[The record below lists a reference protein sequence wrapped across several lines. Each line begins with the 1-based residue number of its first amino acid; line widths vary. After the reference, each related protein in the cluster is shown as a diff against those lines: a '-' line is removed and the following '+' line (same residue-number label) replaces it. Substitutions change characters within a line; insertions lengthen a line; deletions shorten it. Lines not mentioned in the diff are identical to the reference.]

1 MSFRTFNQ
9 QGQKLLDSDE
19 AVFSFVKSGR
29 LTRLLDT
36 PFEKHKREYW
46 YRAKRLVINSKL
58 RRGYTDIYTP
68 EYCMYY
74 IDLPNAISPIAG
86 VYYDGLSSQC
96 NPVVYLN
103 TGYFDGIARLMFYSN
118 GRLSD
123 AELAKFHI
131 YIFDVNVVK
140 ETAVGMN
147 LYDRQGNVTFSSR
160 SMPMSLQ
167 TKTTRQHIPNDIK
180 LLSSDEARLLTRH
193 VEHYYD
199 YGVDYYNNQTGSDR
213 AMIDKRKNHG
223 VPLSELLPIRTA
235 KRCVGIL
242 SPKLSVGYYPYDTTE
257 LTNAIGDYDGYY
269 QLKFLAGETY
279 PHFMTPMV
287 LACVGCVDG
296 NHIKT
301 VPPFEHIN
309 QNGTVK
315 DIKQEFTTRNLIFNH
330 DVINIYFSEIDNLP
344 FPFTGGH
351 HDITPPP

>member
-1 MSFRTFNQ
+1 MSFRTYNNQ
-9 QGQKLLDSDE
+9 GHKLLDSNE

-36 PFEKHKREYW
+36 PFEKNKRKYW
-46 YRAKRLVINSKL
+46 YRAKRLIINSRL
-58 RRGYTDIYTP
+58 REGKANIYTP

-86 VYYDGLSSQC
+86 VYYDGLAKDC

-131 YIFDVNVVK
+131 YIFDVNVIK

-167 TKTTRQHIPNDIK
+167 SKTTRQSIPNNIK
-180 LLSSDEARLLTRH
+180 LLSSDEAKLLNRH
-193 VEHYYD
+193 IEHYYD
-199 YGVDYYNNQTGSDR
+199 LGVDYYNNQTGSDQ
-213 AMIDKRKNHG
+213 AMIDKRKNYG
-223 VPLSELLPIRTA
+223 VPLSGLLPARIT
-235 KRCVGIL
+235 KRCAGIL

-257 LTNAIGDYDGYY
+257 LTSAIGDHDGHYS
-269 QLKFLAGETY
+269 LKFSAGETY
-279 PHFMTPMV
+279 PHFTESVV
-287 LACVGCVDG
+287 LACVGCIDG

-301 VPPFEHIN
+301 VPPFDRIN

-315 DIKQEFTTRNLIFNH
+315 AMKQELTTRNLIFNH
-330 DVINIYFSEIDNLP
+330 DVVSIYFSDIDNLP
-344 FPFTGGH
+344 LPYN
-351 HDITPPP
+351 